1 MKFGILV
8 NEGPFTHQASDTAYH
23 FTTAALDKGHEIVR
37 VFFYHDGVN
46 NATKLSA
53 PQSDD
58 RNLVKLWS
66 ELGQERGVELI
77 VCIAAALRRG
87 LTEENLAPGF
97 EISGLGQLVGAGID
111 ADRLIVFG
119 D

>member
-1 MKFGILV
+1 M
-8 NEGPFTHQASDTAYH
+8 NEGPFNHQASDSAYQ
-23 FTTAALDKGHEIVR
+23 FTWAALQKGHEIVR

-46 NATKLSA
+46 NASNLSE

-66 ELGQERGVELI
+66 ELGQEFDVELM
-77 VCIAAALRRG
+77 VCVSAGLRRG

-97 EISGLGQLVGAGID
+97 ELSGLGQLIGAGID
-111 ADRLIVFG
+111 SDRLIVFG